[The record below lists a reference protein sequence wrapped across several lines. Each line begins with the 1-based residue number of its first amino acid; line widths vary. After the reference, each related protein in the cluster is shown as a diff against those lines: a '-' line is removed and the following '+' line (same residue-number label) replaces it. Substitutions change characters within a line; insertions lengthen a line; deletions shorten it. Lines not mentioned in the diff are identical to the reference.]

1 MPESFGNGVSRT
13 LSALNRQ
20 FQAVTWQANKPPLD
34 SELNLMAQVE
44 WERLG
49 NLVRSQTHSG
59 FFIDPMQA
67 TADFVTNPD
76 YSNFFRLG
84 NVPAGFQA
92 PAMWANVN
100 GWVIPVSGVAFN
112 GVTNQVNLWPPPASD
127 ARIDF
132 VFLEAWLTSVAPNPS
147 TANKPSASTIYKYGN
162 TQYGG
167 TNIAD
172 DIEDPAI
179 GFETTERVQL
189 QYRIRVFGQG
199 TGLGNSVALNVYPD
213 GLDDPSVKAQGTAAA
228 PLPAYSWAN
237 MRDVLGDAGLWRAG
251 DGDPENALGTLDGYV
266 YAVPICAVFRRN
278 TSPFI
283 AQQAAG
289 NANQNGAFDRNPYS
303 APITDPAEAVRTF
316 TSVTL
321 TASLSATLTG
331 VVGVT
336 GLANSGLD
344 NPDLYSG
351 GSVFYL
357 LDGEVVEISGVGA
370 GTITIASRGRLGTQ
384 AVPHDAATALR
395 FYCFRADGLFS
406 DQIAPSDILDLRRSI
421 TLGEWDY
428 NQILLHNLGQLF
440 ANRLRSSYKQSGA
453 ADTEGT
459 VVPEVSYLPATS
471 LSPVPNQTEQVDSP
485 DGIREV
491 FSDAVVVQD
500 NVTVMLLPVSSG
512 GPGTPA
518 AVPDFTSGAPTW
530 ETAADFQPSG
540 WQPTGEGI
548 QNGTVINLFIG
559 GASGNDGARK
569 SMGGVRAVRFAT
581 PKEMWLESAE
591 SKTPFKLRFVGSS
604 TAANDG
610 LFCEPPV
617 SGEVSSRHPGP
628 MYPLPQLNFE
638 YPFIVLGGVV
648 ETSLRSTSA
657 TVVSLATTTTYAE
670 VQFPGLNFNT
680 NGVWV
685 NSTDPLN
692 PALVTNP
699 VLYGKRTLY
708 DMITK
713 GGTDRSG
720 RSSELYLVLSG
731 DTTNPANCGVFRVI
745 GAGDSFQLYTTI
757 SGTLPNS
764 LVVEGVQVGWSDFVD
779 AVNVTAE
786 VRSQYSNTEDGPN
799 ASVGNAAAAVVV
811 MTDLAGTL
819 GGVSNPWRAATLG
832 ANAMTFPNASA
843 AILDTSLIYGS
854 GRGAMP
860 RVPDAIDRF
869 AIVNPVSSTYLL
881 RRAVGTIDPAAGSAD
896 VPTNEIYYPAQ
907 GVQTWSGLSDHGLN
921 APEGQSFPLGNGR
934 GALTEQL
941 REGELFADAGSKT
954 LVIRP
959 YRKVNLSVNL
969 RDVNVDGGSALIPT
983 TYAAGAGIGNTVD
996 DAGIFNVTLKKGYSL
1011 PPEYMPRFGRQD
1023 IPVYKYAATDVIAA
1037 LPYYFGVNHLF
1048 ADSVTN
1054 ADAVFNLIG
1063 GTDNGGA
1070 AGVTPILFQTDVA
1083 SGLDYGE
1090 YGPIVGGNNAYQS
1103 RLYTDINVRASDLPP
1118 GLKGIQLP
1126 PFLGVARIYG
1136 VYDAREW
1143 TGSGAWQADR
1153 VTPETGG
1160 TPPKNLI
1167 RTNADKQ
1174 TLFIVQGGAIDVTL
1188 NENDHTYVIPEN
1200 LIDIRL
1206 SGSFVAGET
1215 FDDLDY
1221 IVECEVFG
1229 FARGFINLNNYV
1241 LARKHNGAGAAPS
1254 GLAQDIGMVLPLPLP
1269 ANSCYAAY
1277 HRTVYQ
1283 GDPYMTRGA
1292 AAQVVS
1298 DYEPRFGQTSVANA
1312 YQLATAIQQF
1322 DANGDQ
1328 VPEIPNA
1335 RGLEVLAVAD
1345 FYTTLGTGK
1354 IGGALQSGT
1363 ATDIGHLESSGT
1375 RLPTSAT
1382 ANQFQPQPRTFTEG
1396 QPESAPRGSLVIRV
1410 LTDTISSVN
1419 ETILLYNGNST
1430 PIVLI
1435 SNTTFIGNTPTI
1447 AARTLATLI
1456 NSVTVSPYIPVKA
1469 YWNGSTEVLV
1479 EAINPG
1485 VSDIRID
1492 LRPAP
1497 AVPNNRDVTGFALIA
1512 PTGYGPASTSRYLL
1526 GGEDV
1531 PVNAARVSD
1540 APTPIAMTGL
1550 TERLPLGILLN
1561 DSDFI
1566 GEDPVRS
1573 GSSMLHVA
1581 PSAGGPAGNVKVPE
1595 VLGAEYDRLVGPAG
1609 HIGMADGGV
1618 LLYTA
1623 WTTVTPTGSR
1633 LFRVYR
1639 GGTAYVIGG
1648 QNPGGPLDWTS
1659 GNLPDGSVLKG
1670 CVLAGRAYLVRNY
1683 EESAFGN
1690 VTTHGDEIQMVI
1702 VTRGIVGE
1710 SLACE
1715 NGYALVGQI
1724 SPTGYGEG
1732 YSAADR
1738 YRLEGKPLHA
1748 GTSKNGPNPVVPL
1761 APYPTDDPQPST
1773 PC

>member
-49 NLVRSQTHSG
+49 NLVRAQAHSG
-59 FFIDPMQA
+59 FLADPMQA
-67 TADFVTNPD
+67 SNDFVTSPD

-84 NVPAGFQA
+84 NVPVGFQA

-100 GWVIPVSGVAFN
+100 GWVIPVTGVAIN

-132 VFLEAWLTSVAPNPS
+132 VFLEVWLTSVAPNPS
-147 TANKPSASTIYKYGN
+147 TVNKPSATTIYKYGN
-162 TQYGG
+162 TQFGG
-167 TNIAD
+167 VNVVD

-199 TGLGNSVALNVYPD
+199 TGLGTSVALNVYPD

-251 DGDPENALGTLDGYV
+251 DGDPENSLGTIDGYS
-266 YAVPICAVFRRN
+266 YAIPICAVFRRN

-289 NANQNGAFDRNPYS
+289 NANQNGAFDRNPYL

-316 TSVTL
+316 SSVTL
-321 TASLSATLTG
+321 TASLSATATG
-331 VVGVT
+331 VIAVT

-384 AVPHDAATALR
+384 AVPHDAGTMLA
-395 FYCFRADGLFS
+395 FYCFRSDGLFS

-428 NQILLHNLGQLF
+428 NQLLQHNLGQLF
-440 ANRLRSSYKQSGA
+440 ANRLRSSYKQSGIS
-453 ADTEGT
+453 DTEGT

-500 NVTVMLLPVSSG
+500 NVTVMLLPDSSG
-512 GPGTPA
+512 GPGTPVS
-518 AVPDFTSGAPTW
+518 VPDFTAGAPTW

-540 WQPTGEGI
+540 WQPSGQGI

-604 TAANDG
+604 TLANDG

-617 SGEVSSRHPGP
+617 TGELSTRHPGP

-648 ETSLRSTSA
+648 ENSLRSTSA
-657 TVVSLATTTTYAE
+657 TVVSAATTGDYAE
-670 VQFPGLNFNT
+670 IQFA
-680 NGVWV
+680 GVDFSIIGDWWNPLTPLDP
-685 NSTDPLN
+685 NS
-692 PALVTNP
+692 VSYP
-699 VLYGKRTLY
+699 VLQGKRTLY

-731 DTTNPANCGVFRVI
+731 DTTNPENCGVFRVI
-745 GAGDSFQLYTTI
+745 GASDQPRYSSVAGTTV
-757 SGTLPNS
+757 NS
-764 LVVEGVQVGWSDFVD
+764 IVVEGVQVGWIDFVD
-779 AVNVTAE
+779 AVGLTAE

-819 GGVSNPWRAATLG
+819 GGASNPWRAATLG

-860 RVPDAIDRF
+860 RVPDKIDRF
-869 AIVNPVSSTYLL
+869 SIVNPVSSTYLL

-896 VPTNEIYYPAQ
+896 VPTNEIYYPPQ

-921 APEGQSFPLGNGR
+921 APEGQTFPLGNGR
-934 GALTEQL
+934 GALIEQL
-941 REGELFADAGSKT
+941 REGEIFADEGSKT

-959 YRKVNLSVNL
+959 YRKVGLSVNL
-969 RDVNVDGGSALIPT
+969 RDVNVDGGDTLIPT
-983 TYAAGAGIGNTVD
+983 TYAAGAGAGNQVD
-996 DAGIFNVTLKKGYSL
+996 DADIFNAALKKGYSL
-1011 PPEYMPRFGRQD
+1011 PFEYMPRFGRQD

-1048 ADSVTN
+1048 ADSLVNT
-1054 ADAVFNLIG
+1054 DAVFNIIG
-1063 GTDNGGA
+1063 GTDNGGVA
-1070 AGVTPILFQTDVA
+1070 AVNPILFQTSVA
-1083 SGLDYGE
+1083 SGLAYGE
-1090 YGPIVGGNNAYQS
+1090 YGPIAGGNNAYQS
-1103 RLYTDINVRASDLPP
+1103 RLYTDINVRSSDLPP

-1143 TGSGAWQADR
+1143 AGSGAWQADR

-1167 RTNADKQ
+1167 RTDADKQ

-1188 NENDHTYVIPEN
+1188 DENDHTYVIPEN

-1215 FDDLDY
+1215 FEDLDY

-1241 LARKHNGAGAAPS
+1241 LARKNNGAGAAPS
-1254 GLAQDIGMVLPLPLP
+1254 GIAQDIGMVLPLPLP

-1292 AAQVVS
+1292 TGQVVS
-1298 DYEPRFGQTSVANA
+1298 DYEPRFGQTPVANA
-1312 YQLATAIQQF
+1312 YEVATSIQQF

-1363 ATDIGHLESSGT
+1363 MTDIGHLDSSGT

-1410 LTDTISSVN
+1410 IEPSV
-1419 ETILLYNGNST
+1419 TSAGQ
-1430 PIVLI
+1430 LI
-1435 SNTTFIGNTPTI
+1435 GITRGT
-1447 AARTLATLI
+1447 
-1456 NSVTVSPYIPVKA
+1456 VTVSITSNGSFSGVTIPDTAQSLANYINNSVSSNVPVRA
-1469 YWNGSTEVLV
+1469 YWNGASDVLLQ
-1479 EAINPG
+1479 AINPG
-1485 VSDIRID
+1485 VSDI
-1492 LRPAP
+1492 LVSLTP
-1497 AVPNNRDVTGFALIA
+1497 VSTNRDVSGFALVA

-1531 PVNAARVSD
+1531 PANATRVSD

-1561 DSDFI
+1561 DADFI
-1566 GEDPVRS
+1566 GEDPARS
-1573 GSSMLHVA
+1573 GFSMLHVT

-1595 VLGAEYDRLVGPAG
+1595 VLGAEYDRLSGPAG

-1633 LFRVYR
+1633 FFRVYR
-1639 GGTAYVIGG
+1639 GCSAYVIGG
-1648 QNPGGPLDWTS
+1648 QNPGGPVDWAS

-1683 EESAFGN
+1683 EESAFGD
-1690 VTTHGDEIQMVI
+1690 VTSHGDEIQMVI

-1710 SLACE
+1710 SLDCE

-1761 APYPTDDPQPST
+1761 APYPTDDPQPAT